1 MLKGLRNRLG
11 IQQEIDD
18 LFSSLPVT
26 PPLRFSFERFPKGI
40 DNTHVDVYL
49 CPHFTSSTRL
59 LVRRMLQHDI
69 GENCWG
75 ESHPPPAVRDLED
88 FEKAYTGMMEA
99 GVSKARKESFP
110 EQVQL
115 LHFAAL
121 KYLLVSV
128 SDELLQH
135 RDRLQNA
142 RTADGDHSGGNA
154 VHLHDKLVT
163 LAKQETALKY
173 RITRKLF
180 RHVYKL
186 ESTALRKL
194 RKSVL
199 GRSWPIPK
207 SVLFN
212 PLLQLPSLWV
222 EDQFMHHYPLVLMRK
237 NDPGCFSKVNTIVT
251 GIFDYFLPAWCH
263 APVFIESKDSASVMG
278 RDSAGMRLRH
288 DQGVLSGFL
297 ESELLLSEALQEDEY
312 VGGLTSWFDDPHNM
326 ERILSFQGSSKY
338 AGKRQ
343 IHKESQIDSTEH
355 WSVLT
360 ENVITE
366 AQRLFKQAGLM
377 HKILASHEAP
387 KVYKE
392 LSGRVPL
399 GLICQ
404 YLEGDIPRRK
414 LLQKLSGIK
423 ELTQPDIAKKVLDN
437 AAGRI
442 SGLSKARK
450 RYRIKCFLRDFVVLR
465 RDLKLA
471 YMCHGA
477 MNGIKI
483 LQREETVELSR
494 SNHSLQEFTHCSLA
508 KTENNKI
515 RNHVIIKADV
525 RGSTA
530 ITTELLDQKLNPA
543 THFSLNFF
551 QPINKLLDSYGAV
564 KVFIEGDAII
574 LSIMEYE
581 DAPYQWLCVSHACG
595 LARKILHVVDTQNVQ
610 NRKHNLPELEL
621 GLGISF
627 NDGSPAFLYDGDQQI
642 MISPAINRA
651 DRLSSCDA
659 VLRGTAL
666 GDEIKRGVEVVVP
679 VDKNITTSAGGEEM
693 LGYNVNGIELDMPAF
708 FKLKSELAL
717 LRLGGNVPGYSK
729 QSVFY
734 AGRYPDRNGKMD
746 WLVVREAPVRMW
758 IGNSINTEEEWGRR
772 FYEVITDVDVIAQ
785 LKERMSSNKLEDRRG
800 DKVQDFSGDD
810 PDTTN
815 YIH

>member
-1 MLKGLRNRLG
+1 MLKGLRSRLG
-11 IQQEIDD
+11 MQQEVDD

-26 PPLRFSFERFPKGI
+26 TSLRFSFERFPKGI
-40 DNTHVDVYL
+40 DNTNVDVYL
-49 CPHFTSSTRL
+49 CPQFTSCTRL

-69 GENCWG
+69 GANCWG
-75 ESHPPPAVRDLED
+75 EAHPPPAVRDLDD

-99 GVSKARKESFP
+99 GVSKARKESSP

-121 KYLLVSV
+121 KFLLISV
-128 SDELLQH
+128 GDEFLQH
-135 RDRLQNA
+135 KDRLQNA
-142 RTADGDHSGGNA
+142 RVADGDHSSSHA
-154 VHLHDKLVT
+154 VHLHDQLVT
-163 LAKQETALKY
+163 LAQQEAALKY
-173 RITRKLF
+173 RVTRKLL

-186 ESTALRKL
+186 ESTTLRKL

-207 SVLFN
+207 SMLFN
-212 PLLQLPSLWV
+212 PVLQLPSLWV
-222 EDQFMHHYPLVLMRK
+222 EEQFMHHYPLVLMRK
-237 NDPGCFSKVNTIVT
+237 NDPGCFNKVNAIVT
-251 GIFDYFLPAWCH
+251 GIFDCFLPAWCY
-263 APVFIESKDSASVMG
+263 APEFPESTDDASVMG

-297 ESELLLSEALQEDEY
+297 ESELLLSGALQEDEY
-312 VGGLTSWFDDPHNM
+312 AGGLTSWLDDPHNM
-326 ERILSFQGSSKY
+326 ERILSFQGASKY

-343 IHKESQIDSTEH
+343 LHKESQIGSSEH
-355 WSVLT
+355 WSDLT
-360 ENVITE
+360 QTVVSE

-377 HKILASHEAP
+377 HKIFVSHEAP
-387 KVYKE
+387 KVHKE
-392 LSGRVPL
+392 LNGRVPL

-423 ELTQPDIAKKVLDN
+423 GLTQPDIAKKVLEI

-450 RYRIKCFLRDFVVLR
+450 MYRVKCFLRDFAVLR

-471 YMCHGA
+471 YQCHSA

-483 LQREETVELSR
+483 LQRDETIELSR
-494 SNHSLQEFTHCSLA
+494 SNRSLQEFTHGA
-508 KTENNKI
+508 QDEAEKNQI
-515 RNHVIIKADV
+515 RNHVIVKADV

-530 ITTELLDQKLNPA
+530 ITAELVEKQLNPA

-551 QPINKLLDSYGAV
+551 QPINKLLDTFGAT
-564 KVFIEGDAII
+564 KVFLEGDAII

-581 DAPYQWLCVSHACG
+581 DAPYKWLCVSHACG
-595 LARKILHVVDTQNVQ
+595 LARKILQVVDTQNVQ
-610 NRKHNLPELEL
+610 NRKHGLPELEL

-627 NDGSPAFLYDGDQQI
+627 NDGSPAFLYDGDRKI
-642 MISPAINRA
+642 MISSAINRA
-651 DRLSSCDA
+651 DRLSSCSA

-666 GDEIKRGVEVVVP
+666 GDEVKRGVEVVLP
-679 VDKNITTSAGGEEM
+679 VDKGITTHTRSDEL

-717 LRLGGNVPGYSK
+717 LKLGGNIPGYSE

-734 AGRYPDRNGKMD
+734 AGRYPDRTGKMD

-772 FYEVITDVDVIAQ
+772 FYEVITDTDIIAQ
-785 LKERMSSNKLEDRRG
+785 LKDRMSSNKIGENKGSEIRDYAG
-800 DKVQDFSGDD
+800 DETDS
-810 PDTTN
+810 TR